1 MKHANNIWWLISI
14 AFNCAVLIK
23 ITEIYTLGLSDTN
36 FINNIDTK
44 NTRVILKKIID
55 IHSTQ
60 VL

>member
-1 MKHANNIWWLISI
+1 M
-14 AFNCAVLIK
+14 LIK
-23 ITEIYTLGLSDTN
+23 ITEIYNLGLSDTN

-55 IHSTQ
+55 IHGTQ